1 MNIPTSNYTFAMK
14 HWTTWF
20 EIPATDIH
28 RAKKFYESIF
38 QMDIHLVDFGG
49 LKMGI
54 FPHKE
59 VGAAICQH
67 ESYQPSATHG
77 VLVNLNANPDLQQVL
92 DRVEAAGGRILR
104 PKTQISPEHGYMA
117 LIIDSEGN
125 RMGLNSD
132 Q

>member
-1 MNIPTSNYTFAMK
+1 MQ

-20 EIPATDIH
+20 EIPALDIH
-28 RAKKFYESIF
+28 RAKKFYEEIF
-38 QMDIHLVDFGG
+38 QIEIHLIDFGG

-59 VGAAICQH
+59 VGAALCQH
-67 ESYQPSATHG
+67 EAYQPSATHG
-77 VLVNLNANPDLQQVL
+77 LLVHLNANPDLQPVL

-104 PKTQISPEHGYMA
+104 PKTQISAEHGFMA
-117 LIIDSEGN
+117 LLVDTEGN
-125 RMGLNSD
+125 RLGLSSD